1 MIVIEEDEEGP
12 DHGHQYDEHN
22 GSHVSAS
29 SLAHGIS
36 RIFRNHR
43 RAVIVLALFLIATGS
58 LHFIS
63 QPYVDVHQARH
74 ILDGALKW
82 GGKRVGLKGGFAESQ
97 APECH
102 FRSTVEGNVEKSAC
116 LVKLLIIAF
125 PLDTAYH
132 TALKRLRRERRL
144 YESGEDP
151 SEETEDDEYAEL
163 DELDLSSSNSGLRSN
178 GSHYY
183 SPSGHVVIADG
194 EDGEHP
200 IPQLL
205 LLGEKRW
212 EDMLARQS
220 RTLEE
225 AVLEYQRRY
234 ARNPPRGFDKWYVH
248 SFYSHTPR

>member
-1 MIVIEEDEEGP
+1 
-12 DHGHQYDEHN
+12 
-22 GSHVSAS
+22 
-29 SLAHGIS
+29 
-36 RIFRNHR
+36 
-43 RAVIVLALFLIATGS
+43 LFPA
-58 LHFIS
+58 
-63 QPYVDVHQARH
+63 
-74 ILDGALKW
+74 
-82 GGKRVGLKGGFAESQ
+82 
-97 APECH
+97 
-102 FRSTVEGNVEKSAC
+102 
-116 LVKLLIIAF
+116 
-125 PLDTAYH
+125 DTAYH
-132 TALKRLRRERRL
+132 TALKRLRRGRRL

-151 SEETEDDEYAEL
+151 SEEAEDDEYAEL

-220 RTLEE
+220 RSLEE

-234 ARNPPRGFDKWYVH
+234 ARNPPKGFDKWYVH
-248 SFYSHTPR
+248 CLTVIPFAESSSLAIGGNLP